1 MLAIC
6 TDVDEAR
13 RTVLNRATAGSTH
26 PAELLERIA
35 TLFGTALTPAAAVA
49 RVLQDVSR
57 DGDAA
62 AAEWSKRLD
71 GVAAHP
77 LAVPA
82 AELAAAA
89 SRLPAALNAAL
100 QLAAQRI
107 RAFHENQHPRSWSS
121 TALGGQLG
129 QRRVA
134 LRRVGIYVPGGSA
147 PLASSL
153 LMAALPAR
161 VAGVEEIVVCTPPAQ
176 AGQSVAAAI
185 LAAAQLAGVQQ
196 VYQLGGAQAIAA
208 MAYGTQSI
216 PRVDKIVGPG
226 GLFVTLAKQ
235 QLYGTVGLD
244 GLAGPTETIVVAD
257 AAANPEWV
265 AADMLAQAEHDV
277 LATAILLTDSAALAT
292 QVQAALQRRMQALPR
307 KPVIAQSLAQ
317 RGGIVVTPD
326 IATAVALADE
336 FAPEHLCLCVAN
348 AGAWAE
354 RVRNAGGIFIGE
366 RSFEVLGDYVA
377 GPSHIMPT
385 GGSAR
390 FASPCNVLDFVRIMS
405 IIELDAQTAASL
417 APAAALLAQAEQ
429 LEAHAAAALCR
440 STGASANEK

>member
-1 MLAIC
+1 MLTIC
-6 TDVDEAR
+6 TDVAEAR
-13 RTVLNRATAGSTH
+13 RTVLNRAAAGSAY
-26 PAELLERIA
+26 PAELLQRIA
-35 TLFGTALTPAAAVA
+35 ELFGAALTPAAAVA

-57 DGDAA
+57 DGDDA
-62 AAEWSKRLD
+62 AAEWSRRLD
-71 GVAAHP
+71 GVAADP

-89 SRLPAALNAAL
+89 SRLPAALNTAL

-107 RAFHENQHPRSWSS
+107 RTFHENQQPRSWSS
-121 TALGGQLG
+121 AALGGQLG
-129 QRRVA
+129 QRVVA

-161 VAGVEEIVVCTPPAQ
+161 VAGVEEIVVCTPPAP
-176 AGQSVAAAI
+176 AGQGVADAI
-185 LAAAQLAGVQQ
+185 LAAAQLAGVQH
-196 VYQLGGAQAIAA
+196 VFQLGGAQAIAA

-216 PRVDKIVGPG
+216 ARVDKIVGPG

-277 LATAILLTDSAALAT
+277 LATAILLTDSAALAA
-292 QVQAALQRRMQALPR
+292 QVQAALQRRMQVLPR
-307 KPVIAQSLAQ
+307 KEVIAQSLAQ

-326 IATAVALADE
+326 VATAVALADE

-348 AGAWAE
+348 ASAWAA

-440 STGASANEK
+440 SHGAIP

>member
-1 MLAIC
+1 MLTIC

-13 RTVLNRATAGSTH
+13 RTVLNRAAAASTH

-35 TLFGTALTPAAAVA
+35 ALFGAALTPAAAVA

-62 AAEWSKRLD
+62 AAAWSKRLD
-71 GVAAHP
+71 GVAADP

-82 AELAAAA
+82 AQLAAAA
-89 SRLPAALNAAL
+89 SQLPAALNAAL

-107 RAFHENQHPRSWSS
+107 RAFHENQQPHSWSS
-121 TALGGQLG
+121 VALGGQLG
-129 QRRVA
+129 QRVVA

-161 VAGVEEIVVCTPPAQ
+161 VAGVEEIVVCTPPAP
-176 AGQSVAAAI
+176 AGQSVAGAI
-185 LAAAQLAGVQQ
+185 LAAAQLAGVQH

-307 KPVIAQSLAQ
+307 KQVIEQALAQ

-326 IATAVALADE
+326 VATAVALADE

-348 AGAWAE
+348 AGAWAA

-390 FASPCNVLDFVRIMS
+390 FASPCNVMDFVRIMS

-429 LEAHAAAALCR
+429 LDAHAAAALCR
-440 STGASANEK
+440 SN

>member
-1 MLAIC
+1 MLTIC

-13 RTVLNRATAGSTH
+13 RTVLNRAAAASTH

-35 TLFGTALTPAAAVA
+35 ALFGASLTPAAAVA

-62 AAEWSKRLD
+62 AAAWSKRLD
-71 GVAAHP
+71 GVAADP
-77 LAVPA
+77 LAVPTA
-82 AELAAAA
+82 QMAAAA
-89 SRLPAALNAAL
+89 SQLPAALNAAL

-107 RAFHENQHPRSWSS
+107 RAFHENQQPHSWSS
-121 TALGGQLG
+121 VALGGQLG
-129 QRRVA
+129 QRVVA

-161 VAGVEEIVVCTPPAQ
+161 VAGVEEIVVCTPPAP
-176 AGQSVAAAI
+176 AGQSVAGAI
-185 LAAAQLAGVQQ
+185 LAAAQLAGVQH

-307 KPVIAQSLAQ
+307 KQVIAQALAQ

-326 IATAVALADE
+326 VATAVALADE

-348 AGAWAE
+348 AGAWAA

-390 FASPCNVLDFVRIMS
+390 FASPCNVMDFVRIMS

-429 LEAHAAAALCR
+429 LDAHAAAALCR
-440 STGASANEK
+440 SN

>member
-1 MLAIC
+1 MLTIC

-13 RTVLNRATAGSTH
+13 RTVLNRAAAASTH

-35 TLFGTALTPAAAVA
+35 ALFGAALTPAAAVA

-62 AAEWSKRLD
+62 AAAWSKRLD
-71 GVAAHP
+71 GVAADP

-82 AELAAAA
+82 AQLAAAA
-89 SRLPAALNAAL
+89 SQLPAALNAAL

-107 RAFHENQHPRSWSS
+107 RAFHENQQPHSWSS
-121 TALGGQLG
+121 VALGGQLG
-129 QRRVA
+129 QRVVA

-161 VAGVEEIVVCTPPAQ
+161 VAGVEEIVVCTPPAP
-176 AGQSVAAAI
+176 AGQSVAGAI
-185 LAAAQLAGVQQ
+185 LAAAQLAGVQH

-307 KPVIAQSLAQ
+307 KQVIAQALAQ

-326 IATAVALADE
+326 VATAVALADG

-348 AGAWAE
+348 AGAWAA

-390 FASPCNVLDFVRIMS
+390 FASPCNVMDFVRIMS

-429 LEAHAAAALCR
+429 LDAHAAAALCR
-440 STGASANEK
+440 SN

>member
-1 MLAIC
+1 MLTIC

-13 RTVLNRATAGSTH
+13 RTVLNRAAAASTH
-26 PAELLERIA
+26 PAELLDRITA
-35 TLFGTALTPAAAVA
+35 LFGEALTPAAAVA

-57 DGDAA
+57 GGDAA
-62 AAEWSKRLD
+62 AAAWSKRLD
-71 GVAAHP
+71 GVAADP

-107 RAFHENQHPRSWSS
+107 RAFHENQQPRSWSS
-121 TALGGQLG
+121 AALGGQLG
-129 QRRVA
+129 QRVVA

-161 VAGVEEIVVCTPPAQ
+161 VAGVDEIVVCTPPAP
-176 AGQSVAAAI
+176 AGQGVAGAI
-185 LAAAQLAGVQQ
+185 LAAAQLAGVQH

-277 LATAILLTDSAALAT
+277 LATAILLTDSAALAA

-307 KPVIAQSLAQ
+307 RAVIEQSLAQ

-326 IATAVALADE
+326 VATAVALADE

-348 AGAWAE
+348 AGAWAA

-429 LEAHAAAALCR
+429 LDAHAAAALCR
-440 STGASANEK
+440 SN

>member
-1 MLAIC
+1 MLTIC

-13 RTVLNRATAGSTH
+13 RTVLNRAAAASTH

-35 TLFGTALTPAAAVA
+35 ALFGAALTPAAAVA

-62 AAEWSKRLD
+62 AAAWSKRLD
-71 GVAAHP
+71 GVAADP

-82 AELAAAA
+82 AQLAAAA
-89 SRLPAALNAAL
+89 SQLPAALNAAL

-107 RAFHENQHPRSWSS
+107 RAFHENQQPHSWSS
-121 TALGGQLG
+121 VALGGQLG
-129 QRRVA
+129 QRVVA

-161 VAGVEEIVVCTPPAQ
+161 VAGVEEIVVCTPPAP
-176 AGQSVAAAI
+176 AGQSVAGAI
-185 LAAAQLAGVQQ
+185 LAAAQLAGVQH

-307 KPVIAQSLAQ
+307 KQVIAQALAQ

-326 IATAVALADE
+326 VATAVALADE

-348 AGAWAE
+348 AGAWAA
-354 RVRNAGGIFIGE
+354 RVRHAGGIFIGE

-390 FASPCNVLDFVRIMS
+390 FASPCNVMDFVRIMS

-429 LEAHAAAALCR
+429 LDAHAAAALCR
-440 STGASANEK
+440 SN

>member
-1 MLAIC
+1 MLTIC

-13 RTVLNRATAGSTH
+13 RTVLNRAAAASTH

-35 TLFGTALTPAAAVA
+35 ALFGAALTPAAAVA

-62 AAEWSKRLD
+62 AAAWSKRLD
-71 GVAAHP
+71 GVAVDP

-82 AELAAAA
+82 AQLAAAA
-89 SRLPAALNAAL
+89 SQLPAALNAAL

-107 RAFHENQHPRSWSS
+107 RAFHENQQPHSWSS
-121 TALGGQLG
+121 VALGGQLG
-129 QRRVA
+129 QRVVA

-161 VAGVEEIVVCTPPAQ
+161 VAGVEEIVVCTPPAP
-176 AGQSVAAAI
+176 AGQSVAGAI
-185 LAAAQLAGVQQ
+185 LAAAQLAGVQH

-307 KPVIAQSLAQ
+307 KQVIAQALAQ

-326 IATAVALADE
+326 VATAVALADE

-348 AGAWAE
+348 AGAWAA

-390 FASPCNVLDFVRIMS
+390 FASPCNVMDFVRIMS

-429 LEAHAAAALCR
+429 LDAHAAAALCR
-440 STGASANEK
+440 SN

>member
-1 MLAIC
+1 MLTIY

-13 RTVLNRATAGSTH
+13 RTVLNRAAAASAY

-35 TLFGTALTPAAAVA
+35 VLFGAALTPAAAVA
-49 RVLQDVSR
+49 RILQEVSR

-62 AAEWSKRLD
+62 AAAWSLRLD
-71 GVAAHP
+71 GVAAAP

-82 AELAAAA
+82 AQLAAAA
-89 SRLPAALNAAL
+89 SQLPAELNAAL

-107 RAFHENQHPRSWSS
+107 RAFHEHQQPRSWSS
-121 TALGGQLG
+121 TALGGHLG
-129 QRRVA
+129 QRVVA

-161 VAGVEEIVVCTPPAQ
+161 VAGVEEIVVCTPPAP
-176 AGQSVAAAI
+176 AGQGVASAI
-185 LAAAQLAGVQQ
+185 LAAAQLAGVQH
-196 VYQLGGAQAIAA
+196 VFQLGGAQAIAA

-216 PRVDKIVGPG
+216 ARVDKIVGPG

-244 GLAGPTETIVVAD
+244 GLAGPTETVVVAD

-277 LATAILLTDSAALAT
+277 LATAILLTDSAVLAA
-292 QVQAALQRRMQALPR
+292 QVLAVLQRRMQTLPR
-307 KPVIAQSLAQ
+307 QAVIAQSLAQ

-326 IATAVALADE
+326 VATAVALADE

-348 AGAWAE
+348 AADWAA

-429 LEAHAAAALCR
+429 LDAHAAAALCR
-440 STGASANEK
+440 SN

>member
-1 MLAIC
+1 ML
-6 TDVDEAR
+6 
-13 RTVLNRATAGSTH
+13 
-26 PAELLERIA
+26 
-35 TLFGTALTPAAAVA
+35 F
-49 RVLQDVSR
+49 
-57 DGDAA
+57 
-62 AAEWSKRLD
+62 
-71 GVAAHP
+71 
-77 LAVPA
+77 
-82 AELAAAA
+82 
-89 SRLPAALNAAL
+89 
-100 QLAAQRI
+100 
-107 RAFHENQHPRSWSS
+107 RS
-121 TALGGQLG
+121 
-129 QRRVA
+129 
-134 LRRVGIYVPGGSA
+134 
-147 PLASSL
+147 
-153 LMAALPAR
+153 
-161 VAGVEEIVVCTPPAQ
+161 EIVVCTPPAP
-176 AGQSVAAAI
+176 AGQGVANAI
-185 LAAAQLAGVQQ
+185 LAAAQLAGVQH
-196 VYQLGGAQAIAA
+196 VFQLGGAQAIAA

-216 PRVDKIVGPG
+216 ARVDKIVGPG

-277 LATAILLTDSAALAT
+277 LATAILLTDSAALAA
-292 QVQAALQRRMQALPR
+292 QVQAALQRRMQVLPR
-307 KPVIAQSLAQ
+307 KEVIAQSLAQ

-326 IATAVALADE
+326 VATAVALADE

-348 AGAWAE
+348 ASAWAA

-440 STGASANEK
+440 SHGAIP

>member
-1 MLAIC
+1 MLTIC
-6 TDVDEAR
+6 TDVAEAR
-13 RTVLNRATAGSTH
+13 RTVLNRAAAGSAY
-26 PAELLERIA
+26 PAELLQRIA
-35 TLFGTALTPAAAVA
+35 ELFGAALTPAAAVA

-57 DGDAA
+57 DGDDAA
-62 AAEWSKRLD
+62 AAWSKRLD
-71 GVAAHP
+71 GVAADP
-77 LAVPA
+77 LAVPT
-82 AELAAAA
+82 AELVAAA
-89 SRLPAALNAAL
+89 SRLPAALNTAL

-107 RAFHENQHPRSWSS
+107 RTFHENQQPRSWSS
-121 TALGGQLG
+121 AALGGQLG
-129 QRRVA
+129 QRVVA

-161 VAGVEEIVVCTPPAQ
+161 VAGVEEIVVCTPPSP
-176 AGQSVAAAI
+176 AGQGVADAI
-185 LAAAQLAGVQQ
+185 LAAAQLAGVQH
-196 VYQLGGAQAIAA
+196 VFQLGGAQAIAA

-216 PRVDKIVGPG
+216 ARVDKIVGPG

-277 LATAILLTDSAALAT
+277 LATAILLTDSAALAA
-292 QVQAALQRRMQALPR
+292 QVQAALQRRMQVLPR
-307 KPVIAQSLAQ
+307 KEVIAQSLAQ

-326 IATAVALADE
+326 VATAVALANE

-348 AGAWAE
+348 ASVWAA

-429 LEAHAAAALCR
+429 LDAHAAAALCR
-440 STGASANEK
+440 SN

>member
-13 RTVLNRATAGSTH
+13 RTVLNRATTGSTH

>member
-1 MLAIC
+1 MLTIC
-6 TDVDEAR
+6 TDVAEAR
-13 RTVLNRATAGSTH
+13 RTVLNRAAAGSAY
-26 PAELLERIA
+26 PAELLQRIA
-35 TLFGTALTPAAAVA
+35 ELFGAALTPAAAVA

-57 DGDAA
+57 EGDDAA
-62 AAEWSKRLD
+62 AAWSRRLD
-71 GVAAHP
+71 GVAADP

-89 SRLPAALNAAL
+89 SRLPAALNTAL

-107 RAFHENQHPRSWSS
+107 RTFHENQQPRSWSS
-121 TALGGQLG
+121 AALGGQLG
-129 QRRVA
+129 QRVVA

-161 VAGVEEIVVCTPPAQ
+161 VAGVEEIVVCTPPAP
-176 AGQSVAAAI
+176 AGQGVADAI
-185 LAAAQLAGVQQ
+185 LAAAQLAGVQH
-196 VYQLGGAQAIAA
+196 VFQLGGAQAIAA

-216 PRVDKIVGPG
+216 ARVDKIVGPG

-277 LATAILLTDSAALAT
+277 LATAILLTDSAALAA
-292 QVQAALQRRMQALPR
+292 QVQAALQRRMQVLPR
-307 KPVIAQSLAQ
+307 KEVIAQSLAQ

-326 IATAVALADE
+326 VATAVALADE

-348 AGAWAE
+348 ASAWAA

-440 STGASANEK
+440 SHGAIP

>member
-1 MLAIC
+1 MLTIC

-13 RTVLNRATAGSTH
+13 RTVLNRAAAASTH
-26 PAELLERIA
+26 PTELLERIA
-35 TLFGTALTPAAAVA
+35 ALFGAALTPAAAVA

-62 AAEWSKRLD
+62 AAAWSKRLD
-71 GVAAHP
+71 GVAADP

-82 AELAAAA
+82 AQLAAAA
-89 SRLPAALNAAL
+89 SQLPAALNAAL

-107 RAFHENQHPRSWSS
+107 RAFHENQQPHSWSS
-121 TALGGQLG
+121 VALGGQLG
-129 QRRVA
+129 QRVVA

-161 VAGVEEIVVCTPPAQ
+161 VAGVEEIVVCTPPAP
-176 AGQSVAAAI
+176 AGQSVAGAI
-185 LAAAQLAGVQQ
+185 LAAAQLAGVQH

-307 KPVIAQSLAQ
+307 KQVIAQALAQ

-326 IATAVALADE
+326 VATAVALADE

-348 AGAWAE
+348 AGAWAA

-390 FASPCNVLDFVRIMS
+390 FASPCNVMDFVRIMS

-429 LEAHAAAALCR
+429 LDAHAAAALCR
-440 STGASANEK
+440 SN